1 MNNQDKAVEAIK
13 KLAQVAYLTDGEDI
27 SDKVKGKKVY
37 LSGPITGIRN
47 YKGLFLFAEE
57 LVKMCDAARI
67 FNPALQIPDSLGYED
82 AMKRCVAALAEYDT
96 IMLLPGW
103 HTSKGARLERD
114 VALACGMNI
123 IDLTNYRLVQCS
135 WNTLDIA
142 LSRLL

>member
-1 MNNQDKAVEAIK
+1 MNNQDKAVEVIK

-37 LSGPITGIRN
+37 LSGPITGIKN

-57 LVKMCDAARI
+57 LIKMCDAARI
-67 FNPALQIPDSLGYED
+67 FNPALQIPDSLDYEQ
-82 AMKRCVAALAEYDT
+82 AMKRCVTALAQYEV
-96 IMLLPGW
+96 IMMLPGW
-103 HTSKGARLERD
+103 HISKGARLEHD
-114 VALACGMNI
+114 IALACGM
-123 IDLTNYRLVQCS
+123 DVVDSTNYRLVQCS

>member
-1 MNNQDKAVEAIK
+1 MNNQDKAAEVIK
-13 KLAQVAYLTDGEDI
+13 RLEQVAYLTDGEDI

-37 LSGPITGIRN
+37 LSGPITGIKN
-47 YKGLFLFAEE
+47 YKGLFLFTSKF
-57 LVKMCDAARI
+57 VKMCDASQV
-67 FNPALQIPDSLGYED
+67 FNPASQITDSLGYED

>member
-1 MNNQDKAVEAIK
+1 MLTQDKAAEAVK

-27 SDKVKGKKVY
+27 SDKVKCKKVY
-37 LSGPITGIRN
+37 LSGPITGIKN

-57 LVKMCDAARI
+57 LVKLCDALQI
-67 FNPALQIPDSLGYED
+67 FNPASQIPDSLGYEE
-82 AMKRCVAALAEYDT
+82 AMKRCVVALIECDT
-96 IMLLPGW
+96 IVMLPGW

-114 VALACGMNI
+114 AALACGMNI
-123 IDLTNYRLVQCS
+123 VDLTNYRLVQCS

>member
-37 LSGPITGIRN
+37 LSGPITGIKN

-57 LVKMCDAARI
+57 LVRMCDAARI
-67 FNPALQIPDSLGYED
+67 FNPASQITDSLGYED

-142 LSRLL
+142 LKRLL

>member
-1 MNNQDKAVEAIK
+1 MNNQDKAAEVIK
-13 KLAQVAYLTDGEDI
+13 RLEQVAYLTDGEDI

-37 LSGPITGIRN
+37 LSGPITGIKN

-57 LVKMCDAARI
+57 LVRMCDAARI
-67 FNPALQIPDSLGYED
+67 FNPASQITDSLGYED